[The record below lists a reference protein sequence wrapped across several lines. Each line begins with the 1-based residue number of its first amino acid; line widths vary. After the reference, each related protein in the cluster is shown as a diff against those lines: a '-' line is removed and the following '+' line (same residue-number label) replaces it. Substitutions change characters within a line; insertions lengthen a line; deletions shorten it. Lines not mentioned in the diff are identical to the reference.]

1 MKNYLHFEFLEIAI
15 TLAVF
20 GLFAV
25 FGAFTYQQ
33 AFFIVLFTIAIKSIK
48 KLLFTIIQKK

>member
-1 MKNYLHFEFLEIAI
+1 MKNYLHFEFLEVAI
-15 TLAVF
+15 TFTVF